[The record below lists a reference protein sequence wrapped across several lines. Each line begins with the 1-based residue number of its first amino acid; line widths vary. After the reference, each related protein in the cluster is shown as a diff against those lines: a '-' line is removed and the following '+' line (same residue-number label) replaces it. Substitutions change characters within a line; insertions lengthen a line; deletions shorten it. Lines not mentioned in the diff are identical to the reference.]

1 MKFEVIS
8 LFPGYFHSVLQESLL
23 SRAIKAGL
31 VSVALHDLRPCG
43 LGKHLVC
50 DDIPYGGGGGMLLR
64 IEPLVTCLE
73 SVSRV
78 DKSRCILLSPQGKT
92 LTQKKLNELREYHQ
106 LILVCGRYEGIDE
119 RFREKYIDEE
129 ISIGDYILNGGEAA
143 AAVLIEGVARLIP
156 GVVGNIKS
164 LEDESFEQG
173 LLQYPQYTRPPIFA
187 GQKVPDILMSG
198 DHRAISEWRKE
209 KAKEITRIRRPDLL
223 KVKE

>member
-143 AAVLIEGVARLIP
+143 AAVLIEGGARLIP
-156 GVVGNIKS
+156 GGGGNIKS
-164 LEDESFEQG
+164 LEDESFEQD